1 MRYDKGHK
9 DETHRRILNIAA
21 KLFLKHGIDGVGI
34 ATIMK
39 EAGLTNGGFYAHFK
53 SKDALVAEML
63 DEILEQK
70 ETEYLS
76 NNTDPLVYIKFYLSP
91 HHRDRIECGCPI
103 SALLSELVHHS
114 KATRKVLTKWSM
126 RTVERIATQLNG
138 SEEERN
144 KKALSI
150 MAILF
155 GSLQM
160 ARAVTDQELS
170 DRILSGAYETAVKL
184 ITGVSEAQQSAT

>member
-9 DETHRRILNIAA
+9 DATHRHILNIAA

-76 NNTDPLVYIKFYLSP
+76 NNPDPLVYIKFYLSP
-91 HHRDRIECGCPI
+91 LHRDRIECGCPI

-114 KATRKVLTKWSM
+114 KATRKVLTKWSV
-126 RTVERIATQLNG
+126 RTVERIAAQLKG

-144 KKALSI
+144 KRALSI

-184 ITGVSEAQQSAT
+184 VTGANEAQQPAT